1 MTLNRGCTYRH
12 RVSHA
17 GAGAALV
24 SYLAATYRHS
34 SPGTWRRRVEAG
46 EVDVDGATAPAP
58 AVLRAG
64 QVITWRRPPWDE
76 PDVPLTFDVVFEDE
90 WLVAIDKP
98 SGLPSMP
105 AGGFLEHTL
114 LTVARTRYP
123 GASPL
128 HRLGRHTSGLIL
140 FARDA
145 VAAARLSRGWREG
158 QVQKHYRTLAVGHA
172 SWDAREID
180 APIGP
185 VPHARLGTVY
195 AASPGGKPSRSLAR
209 VVEHR
214 PASTLLDVE
223 IFTGRPHQVRIHMAW
238 AGHPLLGDPLYAAG
252 GIPIGQ
258 DPGLPGDG
266 GYLLHASRLA
276 FEHPVTGAAMG
287 LECAPPPALRGA
299 REFQG

>member
-1 MTLNRGCTYRH
+1 MTLNRGCTYQH
-12 RVSHA
+12 RVSPA

-24 SYLAATYRHS
+24 SYLAATYSHS
-34 SPGTWRRRVEAG
+34 SAGTWRRRVEAG
-46 EVDVDGATAPAP
+46 EVAVEGATVPAT

-114 LTVARTRYP
+114 LTVARSRYA

-145 VAAARLSRGWREG
+145 AAAARLSRGWREG
-158 QVQKHYRTLAVGHA
+158 QVRKHYRTLAVGHA

-238 AGHPLLGDPLYAAG
+238 AGHPLVGDPLYAAG
-252 GIPIGQ
+252 GIPIGGS
-258 DPGLPGDG
+258 PGLPGDG

-276 FEHPVTGAAMG
+276 FEHPVSGAATV

-299 REFQG
+299 REIQC